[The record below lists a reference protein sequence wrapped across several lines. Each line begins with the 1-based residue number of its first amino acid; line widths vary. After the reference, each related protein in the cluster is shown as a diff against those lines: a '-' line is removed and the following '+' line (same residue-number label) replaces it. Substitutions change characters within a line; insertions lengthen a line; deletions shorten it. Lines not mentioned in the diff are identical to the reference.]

1 VDALMDQR
9 LGALTLGVRDLARAR
24 RFYEVG
30 LGWTR
35 DGGEDD
41 IAFYQL
47 NGLVLGLYEWPKLAA
62 DARVDPNGSGF
73 RGVSFAYCVRER
85 DDLERVLADAEAAGA
100 TMLVRA
106 RDAFWGGRDGYFADP
121 DGHLW
126 QVQWNPHLEI
136 TERGE
141 HLMKRRG

>member
-1 VDALMDQR
+1 VAALIDQR

-24 RFYEVG
+24 RFYEDG

-35 DGGEDD
+35 AGGEDD
-41 IAFYQL
+41 IAFYQF
-47 NGLVLGLYEWPKLAA
+47 NGFVLGLYEWAKLAA
-62 DARVDPNGSGF
+62 DAAVDAGGSGF
-73 RGVSFAYCVRER
+73 RGVTLAYCVRDPE
-85 DDLERVLADAEAAGA
+85 DLERVLARAEAAGA
-100 TMLVRA
+100 QLLVRS
-106 RDAFWGGRDGYFADP
+106 RDAFWGGRDGYFADL

-141 HLMKRRG
+141 HLLKRRG